1 MKLKTNRPTQL
12 SLILIALAILS
23 FQNCSKVSFS
33 PAPVALTESSV
44 TAAVEAP
51 VVRVANDGT
60 HTKTVKISSQLTKVD
75 FLLVID
81 NSPSML
87 EDSVSLAQ
95 KLSGFF
101 SHLDSAQIDWQMCV
115 TTVNTN
121 SSGQSYPWQGGNSGI
136 LLNSRSGD
144 LQTILVNSVR
154 YLFDSSLVTSDE
166 RGVAQTYLHM
176 MNGNNSP
183 CYRNSALFAPIIIS
197 DEDERSTGGFDYSYI
212 DPDPAN
218 YNHST
223 GPIEEMDRPDFL
235 ISEFARRFTNKKMQA
250 HSIIVKSGDIACF
263 DEQNVYS
270 NPSFGRYYER
280 LTSSTGGSNTS
291 ICESDFSK
299 NLNQIATNVISLSQN
314 LQLDCDPVGTP
325 QITTSPADSAVTQQI
340 SGRQMT
346 LAYPSNKAYTVTVSY
361 KCQ

>member
-1 MKLKTNRPTQL
+1 MA
-12 SLILIALAILS
+12 SS
-23 FQNCSKVSFS
+23 
-33 PAPVALTESSV
+33 ESSV
-44 TAAVEAP
+44 TAAVQAP
-51 VVRVANDGT
+51 IVSVASDGT
-60 HTKTVKISSQLTKVD
+60 HTKTVKISSQLTQVD
-75 FLLVID
+75 FLLIID

-101 SHLDSAQIDWQMCV
+101 SHLDLAQIDWQMCV

-136 LLNSRSGD
+136 LLNSSSGD
-144 LQTILVNSVR
+144 LHSILVNSVR
-154 YLFDSSLVTSDE
+154 YLFDPSLVTSDE

-197 DEDERSTGGFDYSYI
+197 DEDERSTGGVDYSYI
-212 DPDPAN
+212 DPNPEL

-223 GPIEEMDRPDFL
+223 GIIEEIDRPDFL
-235 ISEFARRFTNKKMQA
+235 IAEWARRFPNKKMQA
-250 HSIIVKSGDIACF
+250 HSIIVQSGDTACF
-263 DEQNVYS
+263 DQQNVFS
-270 NPSFGRYYER
+270 NPSFGKYYER
-280 LTSSTGGSNTS
+280 FTTSTGGSITS
-291 ICESDFSK
+291 ICESDFSR

-325 QITTSPADSAVTQQI
+325 QITTSPVDSAVTEQI
-340 SGRQMT
+340 TGRQLT
-346 LAYPSNKAYTVTVSY
+346 LAYPSNKAYSVTVSY
-361 KCQ
+361 KCK